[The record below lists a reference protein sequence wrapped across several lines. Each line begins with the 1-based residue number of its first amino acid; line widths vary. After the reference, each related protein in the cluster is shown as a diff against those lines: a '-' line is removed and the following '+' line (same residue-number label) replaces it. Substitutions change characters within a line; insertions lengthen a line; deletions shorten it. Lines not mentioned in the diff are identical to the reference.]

1 MSPGEVLDKHTSYQ
15 LSEWMAFFK
24 LEKIDHDRTMEQER
38 LKKNVA
44 HQRRG
49 RR

>member
-1 MSPGEVLDKHTSYQ
+1 MSPGEVLDKHTSHE
-15 LSEWMAFFK
+15 LSEWMAFFR
-24 LEKIDHDRTMEQER
+24 LEKVDHDRTMEQDK

-44 HQRRG
+44 NQRRS

>member
-1 MSPGEVLDKHTSYQ
+1 MSPGEVLDKHTSYE

-24 LEKIDHDRTMEQER
+24 LEKIDHDREMEQSK
-38 LKKNVA
+38 LKQKVA
-44 HQRRG
+44 QQRRG